1 MLKRNLVAN
10 YIGQI
15 WSALMSIAFIPL
27 YIKYLGIESY
37 GLIGLFGMLLTWL
50 GLLDLGMTPTLSR
63 EMARYTGGVH
73 TAGSIRNLLRSIECL
88 ALLIALIIG
97 LGVWLSSDWLASDWL
112 RTDKLSPKLV
122 AESFSI
128 MGIVSA
134 LRFIENVYRSAIIGL
149 QKHIV
154 NNFISIIMSTLR
166 GLGSIG
172 VLIWISKSIRVFFLW
187 QGIISLITLF
197 ILGIATYLYLPKT
210 TMRTR
215 FSFESLKGVGSF
227 AGGIIGISLLSLL
240 LTQIDKI
247 LLSRLLNLTDYGYYT
262 LASISAGAS
271 FLIIGPISQVWAPKL
286 SELHAVND
294 KLKLTEKYHQGAQL
308 ISVFMGSLSIMFLF
322 FGESI
327 LFIWTRNAELASKTS
342 IVFRILSVG
351 NLLNGFNTMPY
362 LLQLAYGWTSLVTK
376 INLFAAFLIIPILII
391 VTPKFGAIGAALAW
405 LFLNAGYVFIGV
417 HFMFR
422 KILTDQKWIWFRD
435 DLLLPILSAGITA
448 FVLSNVMPKN
458 LTLIHLVIYLF
469 ISGTFVFMASS
480 FSSYYMRNSIFFLFQ
495 YVKKKI

>member
-10 YIGQI
+10 YIGQV
-15 WSALMSIAFIPL
+15 WSAIMSIAFIPI

-37 GLIGLFGMLLTWL
+37 GLIGLFGMVLSWL

-63 EMARYTGGVH
+63 EMARYTGGAH
-73 TAGSIRNLLRSIECL
+73 TVQSIRNLLRSIECL

-97 LGVWLSSDWLASDWL
+97 LGVWLSSDWLSSDCL
-112 RTDKLSPKLV
+112 RTDKLPQKLV

-134 LRFIENVYRSAIIGL
+134 LRFIENVYRSALVGL

-154 NNFISIIMSTLR
+154 NNFINIIMSTLR

-172 VLIWISKSIRVFFLW
+172 ILIWISKSIRVFFLW

-197 ILGIATYLYLPKT
+197 VLGVATYLYLPKSEI
-210 TMRTR
+210 RSR
-215 FSFESLKGVGSF
+215 FSFQSLKGVGSF
-227 AGGIIGISLLSLL
+227 AGGVIGISLLSLL

-247 LLSRLLNLTDYGYYT
+247 LLSRLLTLTDYGYYT
-262 LASISAGAS
+262 LASISAGAL

-286 SELHAVND
+286 SELQAEND
-294 KLKLTEKYHQGAQL
+294 KQKLNEKYHQGAQL
-308 ISVFMGSLSIMFLF
+308 ITVVMGSLSMMFLF

-342 IVFRILSVG
+342 IVFRILAIG
-351 NLLNGFNTMPY
+351 NLLNGLNTMPY
-362 LLQLAYGWTSLVTK
+362 LLQMAYGWTSLVTK
-376 INLFAAFLIIPILII
+376 INLIAACLIIPILLI

-405 LFLNAGYVFIGV
+405 LLLNAGYVFIGV

-422 KILTDQKWIWFRD
+422 KILTDQKWIWFRN
-435 DLLLPILSAGITA
+435 DLLLPMLSACIVAT
-448 FVLSNVMPKN
+448 FLSFLMPDK
-458 LTLIHLVIYLF
+458 LTFIQLLIYLF
-469 ISGTFVFMASS
+469 MAGTFVFLAAS
-480 FSSYYMRNSIFFLFQ
+480 FSSFYMRNSIFFLIQ
-495 YVKKKI
+495 YIKKKR